1 MKTKQFISA
10 VLAFAMVFGVG
21 TIFPKQ
27 AGFQQA
33 ELTASAEETGTYGDF
48 TYTKYDTHIEITGCD
63 KNAET
68 VEIPSEIDGLPV
80 TTIGGE
86 TFSEC
91 TSLTSVTI
99 PNSVTTIKS
108 DAFEECTSLTAIDIS
123 EQNPKYT
130 SVDGIVYNKN
140 ITKLLRC
147 PVGKTSVTIPD
158 SVTTIEEDA
167 FYYCTSLTSVTIPDS
182 VTTIEEGAF
191 YYCTSL
197 TSVTIPDSVTAIG
210 VCAFGKCTNL
220 TSVTISNN
228 VTTVAEWTFSGCT
241 SLPSVTIPD
250 SVTTISYGTFEEC
263 THLTSVSIPE
273 SVTTIEKN
281 AFSKCTSLTDVYYS
295 GTEEQWN
302 KIDSNNALKET
313 TTIHYNSTA
322 PETLEISVLSL
333 IELNQKLKT
342 QKGAPK
348 KFDLNGDN
356 VVNVIDLALLK
367 QKLLN
372 Q

>member
-1 MKTKQFISA
+1 MKYRHLTA
-10 VLAFAMVFGVG
+10 GLLACMMVFGTG
-21 TIFPKQ
+21 AILQRQ
-27 AGFQQA
+27 ADFQPSA
-33 ELTASAEETGTYGDF
+33 LTAGAEETGTYGDF

-158 SVTTIEEDA
+158 SVTTIEED
-167 FYYCTSLTSVTIPDS
+167 
-182 VTTIEEGAF
+182 AF

>member
-1 MKTKQFISA
+1 M
-10 VLAFAMVFGVG
+10 
-21 TIFPKQ
+21 
-27 AGFQQA
+27 
-33 ELTASAEETGTYGDF
+33 TAPA
-48 TYTKYDTHIEITGCD
+48 
-63 KNAET
+63 
-68 VEIPSEIDGLPV
+68 
-80 TTIGGE
+80 
-86 TFSEC
+86 
-91 TSLTSVTI
+91 LTSVTI

-372 Q
+372 K